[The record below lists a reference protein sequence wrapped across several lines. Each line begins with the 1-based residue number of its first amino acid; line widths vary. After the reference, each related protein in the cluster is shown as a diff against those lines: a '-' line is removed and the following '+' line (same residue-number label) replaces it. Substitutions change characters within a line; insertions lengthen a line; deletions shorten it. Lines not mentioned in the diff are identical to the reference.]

1 MSLAW
6 HLSLD
11 ARLDLASLDPRI
23 QEDVLDEVE
32 RLCDDPSLIPSASA
46 NLVKVHSLTRIYDRT
61 LHVVQLH
68 LHFVPSQGVLYVLGV
83 NENTGPDV

>member
-1 MSLAW
+1 VSLAW

-11 ARLDLASLDPRI
+11 ARLDLAPLDPRI

-61 LHVVQLH
+61 LH
-68 LHFVPSQGVLYVLGV
+68 FVPLQGVLYVLGV